1 MFLRRVS
8 IWLVALLRKSNNIFW
23 RGTVSFTFAVKP
35 ISLFLSLSSSLSLPL
50 SLFLSL
56 FLFLSRTYWT
66 QTHRYSLSPRAG
78 ASPGLVVTGRD
89 SCTEGCRFESKHISS
104 HIFVVKIVM
113 FVWKTFSFSLVSNT
127 LLITYKHFF
136 HGPL

>member
-1 MFLRRVS
+1 MLS
-8 IWLVALLRKSNNIFW
+8 KKCS
-23 RGTVSFTFAVKP
+23 FAVCRSDWLLCFVRATTSSDVGLSHLP
-35 ISLFLSLSSSLSLPL
+35 LLWNLSLSSSL

-127 LLITYKHFF
+127 LLITYKQFF